1 MTVFWGTAA
10 AEVILGSAGADQ
22 IYGQAGNDTLYGSG
36 GDDWLNGGLGN
47 DLMGGG
53 LGNDVYYVAAA
64 GDAIVERVGEGT
76 DRVLAWV
83 SYQLAANV
91 EHLTLP
97 ERLTCRHG
105 NALNNTT
112 SASRKPS
119 TARPVTISWS
129 GQSNDIYRRRA
140 GDRVLARELSSSAGS
155 VISSPPMS
163 RP

>member
-10 AEVILGSAGADQ
+10 AEVILGSAGAEP

-83 SYQLAANV
+83 SYQAAANV
-91 EHLTLP
+91 EALILQGATAING
-97 ERLTCRHG
+97 TG
-105 NALNNTT
+105 NGLNNT
-112 SASRKPS
+112 
-119 TARPVTISWS
+119 II
-129 GQSNDIYRRRA
+129 GN
-140 GDRVLARELSSSAGS
+140 AGS
-155 VISSPPMS
+155 NGVNGGARKTRWPGQGQ
-163 RP
+163 